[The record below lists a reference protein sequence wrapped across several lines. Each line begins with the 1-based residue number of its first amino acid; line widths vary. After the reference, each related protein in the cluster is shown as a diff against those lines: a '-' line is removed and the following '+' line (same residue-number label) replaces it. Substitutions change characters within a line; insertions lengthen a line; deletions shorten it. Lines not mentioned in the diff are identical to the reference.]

1 MQILGLHSYILHSL
15 RCFLRLADRHLPTR
29 YPSFN
34 GNVPVLHSSSQH
46 SQRKPL
52 TSVPSPH
59 LMASPQEDI
68 QTISWPEIVR
78 RISAIRD
85 ENPITALSSAAQN
98 DPDYTT
104 PTAKLDAHDV
114 ANRIMRQENYLI
126 ALFNKDLLDLR
137 LPLPRPLKT
146 VLGLFGVYHES
157 KQGTILTRALEWNLR
172 FCLMDYL
179 FDRSGRVRTV
189 FLKDRNRDLLVKG

>member
-1 MQILGLHSYILHSL
+1 
-15 RCFLRLADRHLPTR
+15 
-29 YPSFN
+29 
-34 GNVPVLHSSSQH
+34 
-46 SQRKPL
+46 
-52 TSVPSPH
+52 
-59 LMASPQEDI
+59 
-68 QTISWPEIVR
+68 
-78 RISAIRD
+78 
-85 ENPITALSSAAQN
+85 LSSAAQN

-146 VLGLFGVYHES
+146 ILGLFGVYHES

-189 FLKDRNRDLLVKG
+189 FLKDRNRELLVKG